1 MAIGIHTE
9 RLEEE
14 PALWNGA
21 AWLDSKA
28 VSPKHFISLAWHRR
42 LVLLEANVCKMA
54 FCDIYHGEENEKRG
68 TGGGRMGKW
77 GDSL

>member
-1 MAIGIHTE
+1 MVFTRE

-14 PALWNGA
+14 PASWNGA

-28 VSPKHFISLAWHRR
+28 VSHKHFIFLAWHRR
-42 LVLLEANVCKMA
+42 LVLLEANVCKMT
-54 FCDIYHGEENEKRG
+54 FCDIYHREENEKRG
-68 TGGGRMGKW
+68 KGRMGKW